1 MKVYTYYTDYED
13 NRIYI
18 STSLPSKA
26 LNVCFYDSKDES
38 TVKAL
43 YKAKKNII
51 AKTVIKFWEDKLSGT
66 IWFD

>member
-1 MKVYTYYTDYED
+1 MKVYTYYLSYAD

-18 STSLPSKA
+18 SESLPSNA
-26 LNVCFYDSKDES
+26 QDVSIYDSRDRS

-43 YKAKKNII
+43 YEAHGDII
-51 AKTVIKFWEDKLSGT
+51 AETVIKFWEDELSGT